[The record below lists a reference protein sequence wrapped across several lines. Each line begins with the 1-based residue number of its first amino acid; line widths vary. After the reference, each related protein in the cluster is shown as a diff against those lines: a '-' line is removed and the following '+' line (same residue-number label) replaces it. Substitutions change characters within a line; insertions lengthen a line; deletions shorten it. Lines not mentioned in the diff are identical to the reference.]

1 MALNEIK
8 HGRDAI
14 LAALVV
20 LAACAQQ
27 PTPQANTEPHPLMG
41 MIWDVNASAFVSQD
55 ALFDRLAQSR
65 YIILGETHDNPE
77 QHRLQRSVLE
87 GLAARGQRSVLA
99 MEQFDS
105 QYQAEIDAA
114 RMRGADAEGLADAG
128 HFDRKGWNWPLYKP
142 LLQFALEF
150 GWPIAAANLS
160 RSDARAIVADPARS
174 GLPPAD
180 PYVDTALSRDISESH
195 CGQTPDAK
203 LLRGMVEA
211 QRARDA
217 RMASVFKRD
226 TVLIAGAGHA
236 RRDRGVPIYIDGK
249 VASLAFIETESD
261 KTAPAEYE
269 QSYDYLWFTSRAA
282 REDPCG
288 K

>member
-1 MALNEIK
+1 M
-8 HGRDAI
+8 GR
-14 LAALVV
+14 
-20 LAACAQQ
+20 
-27 PTPQANTEPHPLMG
+27 
-41 MIWDVNASAFVSQD
+41 IWDVNASAFVSQD

-105 QYQAEIDAA
+105 QYQAEINAA
-114 RMRGADAEGLADAG
+114 RARGADAEGLADAG

-142 LLQFALEF
+142 LVQFALEF